1 MNKWEFS
8 DKLRALLAPLE
19 IGDLEIVGNLL
30 RFRVK
35 VGGETKY
42 GSFKFNQL
50 DDELL
55 AEIVS
60 HVKPLPGCPHCG
72 YRHPPDGMCI

>member
-1 MNKWEFS
+1 MNKLEFS

-19 IGDLEIVGNLL
+19 IGDVEVVGNLL
-30 RFRVK
+30 RFRIK
-35 VGGETKY
+35 VDGGVKY

-55 AEIVS
+55 AEIAKV
-60 HVKPLPGCPHCG
+60 VK
-72 YRHPPDGMCI
+72 DK